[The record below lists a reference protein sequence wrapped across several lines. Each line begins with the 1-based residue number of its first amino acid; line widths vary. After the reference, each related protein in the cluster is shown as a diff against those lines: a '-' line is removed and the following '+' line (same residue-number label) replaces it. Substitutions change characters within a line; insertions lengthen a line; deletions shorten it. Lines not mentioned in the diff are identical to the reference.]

1 MKKKLAVFL
10 TKWGTETVLPE
21 WAGADSDYA
30 RATEYVEVD
39 FPELQKETVI
49 TNQVAQLDSAI
60 ATIKAKAIEEVDK
73 LNQKKSELLALTH
86 EVSHE
91 HI

>member
-10 TKWGTETVLPE
+10 TPWGINIA
-21 WAGADSDYA
+21 AGENFEQDPAYT
-30 RATEYVEVD
+30 RLTEYVEVD
-39 FPELQKETVI
+39 FTELPKETVI
-49 TNQVAQLDSAI
+49 TNQVAQFDSAI